1 MTRRALVPAVALG
14 GLGLVLALSMVGC
27 DPLLGRQQVRQQD
40 SDATK
45 ALDEVRKVDPET
57 ADSLFRPTRRRGAL
71 SSEAAEIESHFNIGR

>member
-14 GLGLVLALSMVGC
+14 GLGLILALTLAGC
-27 DPLLGRQQVRQQD
+27 DPLGRQQLRPE
-40 SDATK
+40 SDATR
-45 ALDEVRKVDPET
+45 ALDEVRKADPEA

>member
-14 GLGLVLALSMVGC
+14 GLGLILALTLAGC
-27 DPLLGRQQVRQQD
+27 DPLGRQQLRQQD
-40 SDATK
+40 SEATR
-45 ALDEVRKVDPET
+45 ALDEVRKIDPEA